1 MRITRVTT
9 AVIEAN
15 YDWTLVRVETDE
27 GVSGIGECFTS
38 PGLTALIRQ
47 IGGLLVGEDPTQIEP
62 LLRTMRNA
70 TAHAASGGGAV
81 HHAITGIE
89 SALWELNARALNV
102 PLYQLFGGAFR
113 TDIRIYADCHAGEA
127 LHSYSAVLQER
138 TPAWAAA
145 MQGPGA
151 ALAPTLGV
159 HWDTRDEEGVYTP
172 EAYASRAKQMAERGF
187 TALKFDLDLPR
198 LDGEDLHARTI
209 SQRQL
214 ERQVSL
220 ARAAV
225 EAVAPDV
232 GVAFDCHWRYAATD
246 ALRLAT
252 ALEDVPVLW
261 LEDPV
266 PPENVRAL
274 AAVTTRTTTP
284 ILTGENTYLAVG
296 FEQLIAAGAVDI
308 VAPDIQKAGGLAE
321 ARRIAELA
329 DRNYINMAP
338 HNISGPV
345 GTLLSAHL
353 CAATPNFLA
362 LEWHAASVPFFDDL
376 ITGEKP
382 LIRDG
387 HIHLDPSAPGIGV
400 ELDEEVC
407 RRYASRDEP
416 FFN

>member
-1 MRITRVTT
+1 MRITAVST

-15 YDWTLVRVETDE
+15 YDWTLVRVTTDE
-27 GVSGIGECFTS
+27 GVAGIGECFTS
-38 PGLTALIRQ
+38 PGLTALIRE
-47 IGGLLVGEDPTQIEP
+47 IGGLLVGEDPANVEP
-62 LLRTMRNA
+62 LLRLMRNA

-89 SALWELNARALNV
+89 SALWELNARALGV

-113 TDIRIYADCHAGEA
+113 TDVRIYADCHAGDA

-138 TPAWAAA
+138 IPAWMAGTPAAGEA
-145 MQGPGA
+145 
-151 ALAPTLGV
+151 LGV
-159 HWDTRDEEGVYTP
+159 HWDTRDEAGVYTP
-172 EAYASRAKQMAERGF
+172 EAYATRAREMAQRGF

-198 LDGEDLHARTI
+198 LEGEDLHARTI

-220 ARAAV
+220 AAAAV
-225 EAVAPDV
+225 EAVGPDV
-232 GVAFDCHWRYAATD
+232 GVAFDCHWRYAASD
-246 ALRLAT
+246 ALRLAR
-252 ALEDVPVLW
+252 ALEGVPLLW

-266 PPENVRAL
+266 PPENVAAL
-274 AAVTTRTTTP
+274 ASVTSRTSTP
-284 ILTGENTYLAVG
+284 ILTGENTYLAAG

-321 ARRIAELA
+321 ARRIGEVA
-329 DRNYINMAP
+329 DRHYIPVAP

-345 GTLLSAHL
+345 GTLASAHL

-376 ITGEKP
+376 LTGGTSV
-382 LIRDG
+382 IRNG
-387 HIHLDPSAPGIGV
+387 HIHLDPAAPGLGRD
-400 ELDEEVC
+400 LDLDVC
-407 RRYASRDEP
+407 RRYARQDEP
-416 FFN
+416 FFD

>member
-1 MRITRVTT
+1 MRIRSVST

-15 YDWTLVRVETDE
+15 YDWTLVRVSTDE
-27 GVSGIGECFTS
+27 GVSGLGECFTS
-38 PGLTALIRQ
+38 PGLTALIRE
-47 IGGLLVGEDPTQIEP
+47 IGSLLVGENPANVEP
-62 LLRTMRNA
+62 LLRLMRNA

-89 SALWELNARALNV
+89 SALWELNARALDV

-113 TDIRIYADCHAGEA
+113 SSVRIYADCHAGDA

-138 TPAWAAA
+138 VPAWMAGSPAAA
-145 MQGPGA
+145 A
-151 ALAPTLGV
+151 ELGV
-159 HWDTRDEEGVYTP
+159 HWDTRDEAGVYTP
-172 EAYASRAKQMAERGF
+172 EAYAQRAKQMAERGF
-187 TALKFDLDLPR
+187 SALKFDLDLPR
-198 LDGEDLHARTI
+198 LEGEDLHARTI

-225 EAVAPDV
+225 EAVGPDV
-232 GVAFDCHWRYAATD
+232 GVAFDCHWRYAASD
-246 ALRLAT
+246 ALRLAR
-252 ALEDVPVLW
+252 ALEDVPILW

-266 PPENVRAL
+266 PPENVAAL
-274 AAVTTRTTTP
+274 ASVTARTSTP
-284 ILTGENTYLAVG
+284 ILTGENTYLATG
-296 FEQLIAAGAVDI
+296 FQQLIDAGAVDI

-329 DRNYINMAP
+329 DRHYIPVAP

-345 GTLLSAHL
+345 GTLASAHL

-376 ITGEKP
+376 LAGGSP
-382 LIRDG
+382 LIREG
-387 HIHLDPSAPGIGV
+387 QIHLDASAPGLGR
-400 ELDEEVC
+400 ELDVNVC
-407 RRYASRDEP
+407 QRYARRDEP
-416 FFN
+416 FFD